1 MPVVRR
7 YEIKQMINNAEKDT
21 ANAIR
26 VNDTQTSKEMLD
38 RQELKHRLANQE
50 GTEKYEANKIKK
62 NGTKSNTPHT
72 DTGMSITNIQIK
84 QIKQNNPIKPARTY
98 TINRVPYEPP
108 HKPQNN
114 PIKPARTYT
123 PRIGGTRFNK
133 RTRNN
138 KKINKTRRRNKNR
151 TRGLRR

>member
-1 MPVVRR
+1 MPSSSVKFNLYNTV
-7 YEIKQMINNAEKDT
+7 KNADKVA
-21 ANAIR
+21 ANA
-26 VNDTQTSKEMLD
+26 TSIHNIPASQQMLA
-38 RQELKHRLANQE
+38 RQESKYSVANQE
-50 GTEKYEANKIKK
+50 GTRRLEVKQKNKMKQ
-62 NGTKSNTPHT
+62 N
-72 DTGMSITNIQIK
+72 QIPPP
-84 QIKQNNPIKPARTY
+84 NNPIKPARTY

>member
-72 DTGMSITNIQIK
+72 DTGMSITNIPIN
-84 QIKQNNPIKPARTY
+84 QNNINRPGRTY
-98 TINRVPYEPP
+98 KINGTPYEPP
-108 HKPQNN
+108 GQKQNN
-114 PIKPARTYT
+114 TIRRGRKYSPLG
-123 PRIGGTRFNK
+123 GGTRFNK

>member
-1 MPVVRR
+1 
-7 YEIKQMINNAEKDT
+7 
-21 ANAIR
+21 
-26 VNDTQTSKEMLD
+26 MLA
-38 RQELKHRLANQE
+38 RQESKYSVANQE
-50 GTEKYEANKIKK
+50 GTRRLEVKQKNKMKQNQIPPPT
-62 NGTKSNTPHT
+62 N
-72 DTGMSITNIQIK
+72 TGMSITNIQIK